1 MDVELVHYA
10 LRARKAAD
18 RAARFCASAIKAA
31 KSAERW
37 HARAETFAANAAFER
52 AEADY
57 AWERV
62 RVQFRRL
69 GIMIPDNN
77 PNEGNSEPE
86 GDDEDDDD
94 GAEAADEEIRALVTA
109 QQPGAEEGDG
119 ETENDEDY
127 KGPDREPKEA
137 QQAGRRVRARRD

>member
-37 HARAETFAANAAFER
+37 HARAETFAANAAFEQ
-52 AEADY
+52 AEANH
-57 AWERV
+57 AWESV
-62 RVQFRRL
+62 REQFRRL

-77 PNEGNSEPE
+77 PNEG
-86 GDDEDDDD
+86 DDAADMDDDDDDD
-94 GAEAADEEIRALVTA
+94 GASAADEEIKALMTA
-109 QQPGAEEGDG
+109 EQPGAAEGDG
-119 ETENDEDY
+119 DTADEDY
-127 KGPDREPKEA
+127 RGPDREPEEA

>member
-62 RVQFRRL
+62 RAQLRRL

-77 PNEGNSEPE
+77 PNEG
-86 GDDEDDDD
+86 DDAAMDDDDDD
-94 GAEAADEEIRALVTA
+94 GAAAADEEIKALMTA
-109 QQPGAEEGDG
+109 EQPGAAEGDG
-119 ETENDEDY
+119 DTADEDY
-127 KGPDREPKEA
+127 RGPDREPEEA